1 MIKKSLLT
9 ILGLALSVSVFA
21 QEKITIK
28 NPILQG
34 FYPDPSIERVG
45 DDYYLINSTFAYF
58 PGLPIFHSKDL
69 KNWKLISHAI
79 ERPSQMMFDNH
90 RTSEGLFAPAISY
103 YEGTFYVVCTNVRWG
118 NFVVT
123 ATNPAG
129 PWSDP
134 VRLPEVSGIDPSV
147 CFIDGKAYIL
157 YNSEAPD
164 NKPLYEG
171 HRTIKQVEFDYKNLK
186 VISEPRILVNGGV
199 DISKKP
205 VWIEGPHLFKRGNYY
220 YISAAEGGT
229 SVNHS
234 QVILRSDSPT
244 GPFVPWEKNP
254 IMSQRDLDPK
264 RANPITSTGHADLFI
279 GPDNNWYA
287 VYLAVRPYEGNHY
300 NTGRETFISPVS
312 WTEDGWP
319 VIIPKGQEVKYEH
332 TFNWKEQPIKGSY
345 PLNENFTYKTKF
357 DKLDDS
363 FIFLRNYD
371 EKMFS
376 TGKNGLTINLKPET
390 VNETKISAFIGRRLM
405 HMSADFKTT
414 FEFTPKTDKEDAGI
428 VLYQSDNNT
437 YNILKT
443 LSDGKQ
449 VLELRKSKKG
459 GYDVV
464 AKKDLKGKQPVNL
477 EVKFRNDKI
486 DVSYSEGKDKL
497 QSLAAGLDGK
507 HLSTQT
513 AGGFVGVT
521 IGMYG
526 SSNGTSSSNAVTFK
540 TFEYQG
546 KDKVL
551 P

>member
-1 MIKKSLLT
+1 MIKKI
-9 ILGLALSVSVFA
+9 ILAFCCALSFA
-21 QEKITIK
+21 ARGQITIK

-45 DDYYLINSTFAYF
+45 DDYYLIHSTFAYF
-58 PGLPIFHSKDL
+58 PGLPVFHSKDL

-79 ERPSQMMFDNH
+79 ERPEQFNFEGH

-123 ATNPAG
+123 ATDPAG

-134 VRLPEVSGIDPSV
+134 VKLPTVSGIDPSV

-164 NKPLYEG
+164 NKPLYDG
-171 HRTIKQVEFDYKNLK
+171 HRTIKIVEFDHKNLK
-186 VISEPRILVNGGV
+186 VTSEPKILVNGGV
-199 DISKKP
+199 DLSKKP

-234 QVILRSDSPT
+234 QVIFRSHQPT
-244 GPFVPWEKNP
+244 GPFTPWDKNP
-254 IMSQRDLDPK
+254 IMTQRDLDPS
-264 RANPITSTGHADLFI
+264 RPHPVTSTGHADLFI

-300 NTGRETFISPVS
+300 NTGRETFISPVT

-319 VIIPKGQEVKYEH
+319 VIIPEGEEVKYSY
-332 TFNWKEQPIKGSY
+332 TFNWKEQPLEGAY
-345 PLNENFTYKTKF
+345 PLNGNFRFKTALHQ
-357 DKLDDS
+357 LDNS
-363 FIFLRNYD
+363 FIYLRNYD
-371 EKMFS
+371 PSGFES
-376 TGKNGLTINLKPET
+376 RQEGLSIKLKPAKI
-390 VNETKISAFIGRRLM
+390 NEKTASAFAGRRLM
-405 HMSADFKTT
+405 HMVAGFKTS
-414 FEFTPKTDKEDAGI
+414 FDFTPGSENEDAGI
-428 VLYQSDNNT
+428 VLYQSDLNT
-437 YNILKT
+437 YYVAKT
-443 LSDGKQ
+443 LKNGKP
-449 VLELRKSKKG
+449 VIELRKSTGTG
-459 GYDVV
+459 GYEVL
-464 AKKDLKGKQPVNL
+464 AIQNLAGKKTLNL
-477 EVKFRNDKI
+477 VI
-486 DVSYSEGKDKL
+486 DFEADALNFSYSEGKEKMKKL
-497 QSLAAGLDGK
+497 ATGIDAR

-526 SSNGTSSSNAVTFK
+526 SSNGSPSENSVTFK
-540 TFEYQG
+540 NFEYEG